1 MVAVGLVAGCTS
13 TPPPWSPARRL
24 APHPQQEFVP
34 SDAGMVYRA
43 MGLLTDTTRVRF
55 VGSLRFLAGA
65 TPDSTLAVFA
75 VSLRNS
81 SLTFA
86 PQGRDFI
93 AGYHVEIAFRKD
105 SASGADRSVAR
116 DETVRVSSV
125 RETQRRDE
133 SVVFQ
138 EFLRVPPGAYQL
150 RVVVRD
156 ANSPAVA
163 TAGALDTVP
172 RFAGPS
178 LSAPIPIYDGS
189 GRGQLAAV
197 PQLVV
202 NPRGALH
209 YGPDSLRL
217 YVEGYHWKAGTR
229 VAARVVAADSA
240 ELWRDTVALSG
251 DTVLG
256 HAQIVIKPGA
266 LPLGRGTLHLDVA
279 GGPPL
284 STAHAELP
292 ILVTF
297 SDRWAVG
304 RFSDFLTLLRY
315 YKRQDLVD
323 KLRSASREQRAA
335 AWRDFNRGSDPDTLT
350 PQNEML
356 VEYLQRVVLANQR
369 FAEPTGP
376 GWQTDRGEVFVTL
389 GEPDHTFETGGTFP
403 TVRWEYTHPHLMLVF
418 RDASGGLGQYR
429 LTPESRIDFEHAVD
443 WVRRTP

>member
-34 SDAGMVYRA
+34 SDAGTVYRA

-55 VGSLRFLAGA
+55 VGSLRFLAG
-65 TPDSTLAVFA
+65 TTSDSTLAVFA

-93 AGYHVEIAFRKD
+93 AGYHVEFAFRKD

-138 EFLRVPPGAYQL
+138 EFVRVPPGAYQL

-178 LSAPIPIYDGS
+178 LGVPIPIYDGS
-189 GRGQLAAV
+189 GRGQLGAA
-197 PQLVV
+197 PKLVV

-209 YGPDSLRL
+209 YGPDSLRV
-217 YVEGYHWKAGTR
+217 YVEGYHWKPGTR

-256 HAQIVIKPGA
+256 HAQIVIRPGA
-266 LPLGRGTLHLDVA
+266 LPLGRGMLHLDVA
-279 GGPPL
+279 GGPA
-284 STAHAELP
+284 TAHAELP

-389 GEPDHTFETGGTFP
+389 GDPDHTFETGGTFP

-429 LTPESRIDFEHAVD
+429 LTPESRIDFDHAVE

>member
-24 APHPQQEFVP
+24 APHPQQDFVP
-34 SDAGMVYRA
+34 SDAGVVYRA

-93 AGYHVEIAFRKD
+93 AGYHVEIGFRKD

-138 EFLRVPPGAYQL
+138 EFVRVPPGAYQL

-178 LSAPIPIYDGS
+178 LGVPIPIYDGS
-189 GRGQLAAV
+189 GRGQLGAV

-217 YVEGYHWKAGTR
+217 YVEGYHWKPGTR
-229 VAARVVAADSA
+229 VAARVIAADSA

-266 LPLGRGTLHLDVA
+266 LPLGRA
-279 GGPPL
+279 
-284 STAHAELP
+284 SP
-292 ILVTF
+292 I
-297 SDRWAVG
+297 S
-304 RFSDFLTLLRY
+304 
-315 YKRQDLVD
+315 
-323 KLRSASREQRAA
+323 
-335 AWRDFNRGSDPDTLT
+335 
-350 PQNEML
+350 
-356 VEYLQRVVLANQR
+356 
-369 FAEPTGP
+369 
-376 GWQTDRGEVFVTL
+376 
-389 GEPDHTFETGGTFP
+389 
-403 TVRWEYTHPHLMLVF
+403 
-418 RDASGGLGQYR
+418 
-429 LTPESRIDFEHAVD
+429 
-443 WVRRTP
+443 

>member
-1 MVAVGLVAGCTS
+1 MVAAGLVAGCSS
-13 TPPPWSPARRL
+13 TPPPWIPAARRL

-105 SASGADRSVAR
+105 SASGGAGAGPGTTTERSVAR

-163 TAGALDTVP
+163 TAGA
-172 RFAGPS
+172 
-178 LSAPIPIYDGS
+178 
-189 GRGQLAAV
+189 
-197 PQLVV
+197 
-202 NPRGALH
+202 
-209 YGPDSLRL
+209 
-217 YVEGYHWKAGTR
+217 
-229 VAARVVAADSA
+229 
-240 ELWRDTVALSG
+240 
-251 DTVLG
+251 
-256 HAQIVIKPGA
+256 
-266 LPLGRGTLHLDVA
+266 
-279 GGPPL
+279 
-284 STAHAELP
+284 
-292 ILVTF
+292 
-297 SDRWAVG
+297 
-304 RFSDFLTLLRY
+304 
-315 YKRQDLVD
+315 
-323 KLRSASREQRAA
+323 
-335 AWRDFNRGSDPDTLT
+335 
-350 PQNEML
+350 
-356 VEYLQRVVLANQR
+356 
-369 FAEPTGP
+369 
-376 GWQTDRGEVFVTL
+376 
-389 GEPDHTFETGGTFP
+389 
-403 TVRWEYTHPHLMLVF
+403 
-418 RDASGGLGQYR
+418 
-429 LTPESRIDFEHAVD
+429 
-443 WVRRTP
+443 